1 MKMKNY
7 LLLIVLLL
15 SVSVQGQK
23 KTDGVLEINF
33 PNQINGTIILTELV
47 FEGSNG
53 VYLTVD
59 SGRIANGMYSY
70 KYKHRNVNTVQVRI
84 IPKDSIKSIGIF
96 VKNSYLGSYSDAIA
110 LDNHHAIITID
121 SLFLIKNNQYY
132 RGSIS
137 GSPETDINHR
147 LQNEKWNNKIVNRF
161 IDPKRFFINKF
172 DIIKENPGSEI
183 LLKKIYYD
191 RDYYMLDTLQI
202 VFSFFNN
209 DVKNSAIGK
218 KVSSYIKNK
227 ILFSKD
233 GIRKNFVFYDA
244 NSKKYSFDDCLN
256 GKSYAL
262 IVFWAS
268 WCGPC
273 VREIPWITELYHKFN
288 DQVAFVSLSIDSEKD
303 KWTKA
308 LSEHPM
314 EWLNLASFPES
325 KTKVMDVFSMSS
337 VPCFLVVDKTGKLI
351 LDGIKGY
358 DFQNKNGV
366 QKKITINNLD
376 EYFNDILTVG
386 DKKR

>member
-1 MKMKNY
+1 MKNY

>member
-1 MKMKNY
+1 MKIY
-7 LLLIVLLL
+7 FLLIILLL
-15 SVSVQGQK
+15 SVSIQGQK
-23 KTDGVLEINF
+23 NTDGVLEINF

-59 SGRIANGMYSY
+59 SGRVDNGKYVFR
-70 KYKHRNVNTVQVRI
+70 YKHRDVHTVQVRI
-84 IPKDSIKSIGIF
+84 IPKDSIKPIGVF
-96 VKNSYLGSYSDAIA
+96 VKNLYLGGYSDAVA
-110 LDNHHAIITID
+110 LDNHHAIVTID
-121 SLFLIKNNQYY
+121 SLFSFKNHQMY
-132 RGSIS
+132 RGSIN
-137 GSPETDINHR
+137 GSPETDIMNR
-147 LQNEKWNNKIVNRF
+147 LSNEEWNDKIVNRF
-161 IDPKRFFINKF
+161 TDPKSFFINKF
-172 DIIKENPGSEI
+172 DIIKENIGSEI
-183 LLKKIYYD
+183 LLKKIYDD
-191 RDYYMLDTLQI
+191 RDYYKLDTLKM
-202 VFSFFNN
+202 VLSFFDN

-218 KVSSYIKNK
+218 KVSLYIKNK

-233 GIRKNFVFYDA
+233 GIRKYFVFYDA

-288 DQVAFVSLSIDSEKD
+288 DKVAFVSMSVDSEKSN
-303 KWTKA
+303 WIKA
-308 LSEHPM
+308 LEEHPM
-314 EWLNLASFPES
+314 EWLNLAGFPES

-337 VPCFLVVDKTGKLI
+337 VPCFLVVDNTGKLI
-351 LDGIKGY
+351 LDGIKGH

-366 QKKITINNLD
+366 QKRITLNNLD
-376 EYFNDILTVG
+376 EYFNDILTEE

>member
-1 MKMKNY
+1 MKNY

-59 SGRIANGMYSY
+59 SGSIANGMYSY

-110 LDNHHAIITID
+110 LDNHQAIITID
-121 SLFLIKNNQYY
+121 SLFSIKNNQYY

-137 GSPETDINHR
+137 GSPETDIKNR

-161 IDPKRFFINKF
+161 TDPKRFFINKF

-183 LLKKIYYD
+183 LLQKIYYD
-191 RDYYMLDTLQI
+191 RDYYMLDTLQM
-202 VFSFFNN
+202 VLSFFNN

-244 NSKKYSFDDCLN
+244 KSKKYSFDDCLN

-273 VREIPWITELYHKFN
+273 VREIPWITELYNRFK
-288 DQVAFVSLSIDSEKD
+288 DQVAFVSLSIDSEKG
-303 KWTKA
+303 KWTNA

-314 EWLNLASFPES
+314 EWLNLAGFPES
-325 KTKVMDVFSMSS
+325 KTKVMDLFSMSS
-337 VPCFLVVDKTGKLI
+337 VPCFLIVDKTGKLI
-351 LDGIKGY
+351 LDGIKGH
-358 DFQNKNGV
+358 DFQYKDGV

-376 EYFNDILTVG
+376 EYFNDILTAREN
-386 DKKR
+386 KR